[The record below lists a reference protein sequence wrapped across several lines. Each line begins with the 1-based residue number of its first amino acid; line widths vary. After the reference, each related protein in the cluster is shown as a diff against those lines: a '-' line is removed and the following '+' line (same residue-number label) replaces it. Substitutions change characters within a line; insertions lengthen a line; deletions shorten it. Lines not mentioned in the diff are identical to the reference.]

1 MKPEN
6 SGKMEDSEQTVAPGS
21 DSESALLILMED
33 HKRVRKLFADF
44 KKFKQSQD
52 GADAEKADLVRQI
65 CQELLIHAQV
75 EEEIFYPAVREAIA
89 DQDIMD
95 EADVEHD
102 GAKNLI
108 EQIQAMDADESHF
121 DAKVKVLGEMI
132 DHHVTEE
139 REKMFPQARKS
150 GLDLKAMV
158 PQLEERKAQVKQE
171 LSEGVAAS

>member
-1 MKPEN
+1 MSKAPPKKNDAVDLLDADHIAVKKLFQQYNQLAEE
-6 SGKMEDSEQTVAPGS
+6 GAPGS
-21 DSESALLILMED
+21 ERKALADEICMELTV
-33 HKRVRKLFADF
+33 HT
-44 KKFKQSQD
+44 
-52 GADAEKADLVRQI
+52 QI
-65 CQELLIHAQV
+65 
-75 EEEIFYPAVREAIA
+75 EEQIFYPAVREAIA

-139 REKMFPQARKS
+139 REKMLPQARKS